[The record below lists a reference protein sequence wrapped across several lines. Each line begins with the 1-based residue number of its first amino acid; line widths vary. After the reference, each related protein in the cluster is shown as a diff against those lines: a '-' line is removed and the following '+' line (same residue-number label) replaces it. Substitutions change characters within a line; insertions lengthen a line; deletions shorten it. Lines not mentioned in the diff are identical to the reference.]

1 MGLRSAQHFKLRTGA
16 QNLKER
22 RAPLRKGL
30 LFVAAVFITGLVA
43 IPSTALASDGGS
55 HNGDHH
61 HGKQHNGEQHN
72 ASGSSYPWAYTF
84 DNNSGPDSGYCTSY
98 TNAWANDRYSRT
110 FVVIPQVDGSYL
122 VDESFTGRFVTIAG
136 NPQPNASPCGATET
150 GGVKGNYV
158 GTESFKISGPVEF
171 NPEATCVACN
181 ATTTNSSS
189 AEAGNAAFVAAFFP
203 GGTYSGVGN
212 FDFRYTTEHNGSWI
226 DSIATPQASSGNITG

>member
-1 MGLRSAQHFKLRTGA
+1 M
-16 QNLKER
+16 
-22 RAPLRKGL
+22 PLRKGL
-30 LFVAAVFITGLVA
+30 LITAAVLITGLVA
-43 IPSTALASDGGS
+43 IPSTALASDRVFNNSG
-55 HNGDHH
+55 HH
-61 HGKQHNGEQHN
+61 HGTQQDSEQHN
-72 ASGSSYPWAYTF
+72 AAGLSYPWIYTF

-98 TNAWANDRYSRT
+98 TNAWANDKYSRT

-122 VDESFTGRFVTIAG
+122 VDESFTGSFVTIAG

-158 GTESFKISGPVEF
+158 GTESFRISGPVEF
-171 NPEATCVACN
+171 NPDATCVACN

-189 AEAGNAAFVAAFFP
+189 AEAGNAAFVAAFLP